1 MPRGLRTVAIVL
13 TEFLITEH
21 MSVPMKEAAGHRRR
35 VLIVDDVQDITSMLC
50 ELVMLLGHDAQVAND
65 GHEALERTREFH
77 PDLVLLDLG
86 MPDVDGFEIARMLR
100 AEPDGN
106 AIELIAMS
114 GWGHQSARA
123 RAVQAGFD
131 RHFLKPIT
139 VAHLTAL
146 LGMPPKPRA
155 SRDSATLR

>member
-1 MPRGLRTVAIVL
+1 MNASQVGAQQ
-13 TEFLITEH
+13 
-21 MSVPMKEAAGHRRR
+21 RR
-35 VLIVDDVQDITSMLC
+35 VLIVDDVHDITTMLC
-50 ELVMLLGHDAQVAND
+50 ELVTLLGHEARVANHGD
-65 GHEALERTREFH
+65 AVLELARTFH

-86 MPDVDGFEIARMLR
+86 MPDIDGFEIARMLR
-100 AEPDGN
+100 AEPDGSTL
-106 AIELIAMS
+106 ELIAMS
-114 GWGHQSARA
+114 GWGHPSARD

-139 VAHLTAL
+139 LAHLTAL